1 MNANILKSVK
11 SERGFT
17 LVELLVVLGILVA
30 LAAVVVPSVSLFVGR
45 GDTTANSTE
54 LQSVQSSM
62 DLFMAENDASTVTP
76 NLLVATNDFALSTPR
91 LYPDFLR
98 QNPTKC
104 TYTWDATGILAQ
116 AVCS

>member
-54 LQSVQSSM
+54 LQTVQASM
-62 DLFMAENDASTVTP
+62 DLFMADTDSSTVTA
-76 NLLVATNDFALSTPR
+76 NLLVATNDFSASTPL
-91 LYPDFLR
+91 LYPNFLR

-104 TYTWDATGILAQ
+104 TYTWDTSGILTQ
-116 AVCS
+116 AACS